1 MQPNGPVALW
11 ASAVRGLLKYT
22 GRDCGPGKT
31 GATSSHHSHLEEVV
45 PTLMTLPDAQLVIG
59 STSLLKLLSKAWTR

>member
-1 MQPNGPVALW
+1 MIGEVCLDVTVAPV
-11 ASAVRGLLKYT
+11 
-22 GRDCGPGKT
+22 KT